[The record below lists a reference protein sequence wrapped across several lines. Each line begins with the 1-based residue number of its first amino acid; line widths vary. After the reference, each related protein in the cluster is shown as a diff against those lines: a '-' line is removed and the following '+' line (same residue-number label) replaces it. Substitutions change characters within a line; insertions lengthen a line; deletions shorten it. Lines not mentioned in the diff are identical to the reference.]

1 MRVLSDGRVRRT
13 EAEWRG
19 ILERYEAS
27 GLSESAFCRR
37 SKLPRSSFVKW
48 KRRLGSEP
56 RGSAR
61 APAFVEWL
69 APAQPP
75 EPRAEERARSFEL
88 ELPGGVVLRW
98 RA

>member
-13 EAEWRG
+13 EKEWRA

-27 GLSESAFCRR
+27 ELSESAFCRR

-48 KRRLGSEP
+48 KRRLASQPGP
-56 RGSAR
+56 
-61 APAFVEWL
+61 APESK
-69 APAQPP
+69 
-75 EPRAEERARSFEL
+75 AEERGSSLEL

-98 RA
+98 KS